1 MIRTGWFATRSLW
14 THNYGMAEAGFLR
27 AGDRVELIDG
37 EIVDGRQLAKTT
49 KLSFV
54 VLPALW
60 QLIVA
65 NVLSSRLRTQ
75 CA

>member
-1 MIRTGWFATRSLW
+1 MPGTNGLVRHKIDAD
-14 THNYGMAEAGFLR
+14 THHGMAEAGFLR

-60 QLIVA
+60 
-65 NVLSSRLRTQ
+65 
-75 CA
+75 